1 MYCIVGSLAKIL
13 VVGLRVSDQVECE
26 RGEVFTCNIIGEVE
40 GIGIARKGKDYVIY
54 IRPTRI
60 LKENSLYRITGVQ
73 GRTLYEALKALSKLP
88 LRRLIELAG
97 TENVKLTVRNG
108 EVALYINDILICR
121 GSELSV
127 QVIDNFITECNV

>member
-1 MYCIVGSLAKIL
+1 MYCITGSLARIL
-13 VVGLRVSDQVECE
+13 IVGLRVSDQVECE
-26 RGEVFTCNIIGEVE
+26 RGEVFTCNIVGEVE
-40 GIGIARKGKDYVIY
+40 GVGITRKGKDYIIY

-97 TENVKLTVRNG
+97 TENVKLTIRNG
-108 EVALYINDILICR
+108 EVALYINDILTCR
-121 GSELSV
+121 GNELGV
-127 QVIDNFITECNV
+127 QVIDSFIVECNA